1 MSRIGKQPLPLP
13 QGVRVHAADGVV
25 RVEGPKGTLERR
37 IDPEVSAAVEGGVVV
52 VRRRDDSRRGR
63 SIHGLTRKLIGN
75 MVDGVTKGFTR
86 VLEING
92 VGYRAEARG
101 NVLFLTLG
109 YSHPIAFQLPAGIS
123 AQVDR
128 RVVVALQ
135 GPDPGALAQLITDQS
150 GKTLLAVSTLS
161 PDLRSELPK
170 TSDVGAA
177 KQVGLLVARRCQ
189 ELKIR
194 RIVFDRNGF
203 LYHGRVRAVAE
214 GAREGGLEL

>member
-1 MSRIGKQPLPLP
+1 MLTDPIADFLTRIGKQPLPLP

-109 YSHPIAFQLPAGIS
+109 YSHPIAFQLPAWIS
-123 AQVDR
+123 AKVDR
-128 RVVVALQ
+128 QVVVTLE
-135 GPDPGALAQLITDQS
+135 GPDRELLGHTVAAIRELRPPERYK
-150 GKTLLAVSTLS
+150 GKGVKYAEET
-161 PDLRSELPK
+161 
-170 TSDVGAA
+170 
-177 KQVGLLVARRCQ
+177 
-189 ELKIR
+189 IR
-194 RIVFDRNGF
+194 RKAGKA
-203 LYHGRVRAVAE
+203 GKAA
-214 GAREGGLEL
+214 AGGTR